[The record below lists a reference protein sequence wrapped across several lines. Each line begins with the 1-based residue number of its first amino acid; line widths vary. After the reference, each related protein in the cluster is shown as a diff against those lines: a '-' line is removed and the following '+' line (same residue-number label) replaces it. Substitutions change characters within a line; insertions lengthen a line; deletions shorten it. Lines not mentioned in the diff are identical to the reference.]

1 MPYFPET
8 IMPLSPKQN
17 VPGFVPSNV
26 LVSADDYNLHDGEIR
41 AIEEYLGK
49 SGGFVGLG
57 LPKGGLPTMRKF
69 ESDASSSASD
79 QRGTDSELPDPSQ
92 GSIVNTVSRLVDIVN
107 NMTDYSS
114 QASSSGYL
122 HSGQRVAFPE
132 QVQATFLANIPG
144 SSDTVINVNSTSGF
158 PRQGVI
164 SILNDVEQAIMGGTD
179 NKFHQNVLG
188 GTSTVEWIRYS
199 NKNQTQFLDCERGFL
214 NTNIGPHSASFDPPA
229 PTGATRNIRDFCV
242 LLDGV
247 DTTVCNREWPT
258 WRQRHRYRMPFFSVQ
273 GTWRDLVT
281 YIVRYGTRHPL
292 TSSDNAVSAE
302 SVIAAADAC
311 GLKVEI
317 NGVPYLQSQSES
329 NRSKNRIGWVEAETF
344 VKKLQEYGEVVE
356 VSSPEDFTVGTI
368 PVFRGRVAV
377 NYGLSAIT
385 RTTTANIDAVQIM
398 QTADSRVYCFLSN
411 KANKDMTQQAI
422 VSFGT
427 YFAGSVM
434 TSELRN
440 NT

>member
-1 MPYFPET
+1 
-8 IMPLSPKQN
+8 
-17 VPGFVPSNV
+17 
-26 LVSADDYNLHDGEIR
+26 
-41 AIEEYLGK
+41 
-49 SGGFVGLG
+49 
-57 LPKGGLPTMRKF
+57 
-69 ESDASSSASD
+69 
-79 QRGTDSELPDPSQ
+79 
-92 GSIVNTVSRLVDIVN
+92 
-107 NMTDYSS
+107 
-114 QASSSGYL
+114 
-122 HSGQRVAFPE
+122 
-132 QVQATFLANIPG
+132 
-144 SSDTVINVNSTSGF
+144 
-158 PRQGVI
+158 
-164 SILNDVEQAIMGGTD
+164 
-179 NKFHQNVLG
+179 
-188 GTSTVEWIRYS
+188 
-199 NKNQTQFLDCERGFL
+199 
-214 NTNIGPHSASFDPPA
+214 
-229 PTGATRNIRDFCV
+229 
-242 LLDGV
+242 
-247 DTTVCNREWPT
+247 
-258 WRQRHRYRMPFFSVQ
+258 MPFFSVQ